1 MADFQQHLSSALRQ
15 LRQANGWSLTLTA
28 ERTGVSKAMLGQIER
43 GESSPTV
50 ATLWKIAT
58 GFNVPFSFFI
68 DGSVLPSG
76 AAPAF
81 SQPNADMSVRS
92 LLPYDPQL
100 RFDLLAVELA
110 AGAQSH
116 SSPHEAGCVEQVVII
131 EGELLLGVGDLWRRL
146 LAGEAFQFRAD
157 VLHSLRHHDFRHCQP
172 NRLRRKV
179 DGVLCQRNGNT
190 HQQRDQNCIAG
201 QPATGQQPGQAHA
214 AAQYKVTLQIGK
226 GLQPEAQ
233 QNTCQHRRCQ

>member
-58 GFNVPFSFFI
+58 GFNVPFPFFI

-76 AAPAF
+76 AAPGF

-116 SSPHEAGCVEQVVII
+116 GWARAAHGEGATNTASASSSASTRGRSSGAARTQWGRSHA
-131 EGELLLGVGDLWRRL
+131 
-146 LAGEAFQFRAD
+146 RA
-157 VLHSLRHHDFRHCQP
+157 HD
-172 NRLRRKV
+172 
-179 DGVLCQRNGNT
+179 
-190 HQQRDQNCIAG
+190 
-201 QPATGQQPGQAHA
+201 
-214 AAQYKVTLQIGK
+214 
-226 GLQPEAQ
+226 E
-233 QNTCQHRRCQ
+233 

>member
-1 MADFQQHLSSALRQ
+1 MADFQQHLSGALRQ

-68 DGSVLPSG
+68 DGSALPSG
-76 AAPAF
+76 TIPGF

-92 LLPYDPQL
+92 VLPYDPQL

-116 SSPHEAGCVEQVVII
+116 SSPHEAGCVEQVVVI
-131 EGELLLGVGDLWRRL
+131 EGELLLGVNDRWRRL
-146 LAGEAFQFRAD
+146 LKGEAFQFSAD
-157 VLHSLRHHDFRHCQP
+157 VPHSYRNPLSTPLRFHSLIHY
-172 NRLRRKV
+172 L
-179 DGVLCQRNGNT
+179 QRP
-190 HQQRDQNCIAG
+190 D
-201 QPATGQQPGQAHA
+201 
-214 AAQYKVTLQIGK
+214 VT
-226 GLQPEAQ
+226 
-233 QNTCQHRRCQ
+233 N

>member
-76 AAPAF
+76 AAPGF

-146 LAGEAFQFRAD
+146 LVGEAFQFRAD
-157 VLHSLRHHDFRHCQP
+157 VLHSYRNPLSTPLRFHSLIHY
-172 NRLRRKV
+172 L
-179 DGVLCQRNGNT
+179 QRP
-190 HQQRDQNCIAG
+190 D
-201 QPATGQQPGQAHA
+201 
-214 AAQYKVTLQIGK
+214 VT
-226 GLQPEAQ
+226 
-233 QNTCQHRRCQ
+233 N